1 MALTGLEIFKLLPK
15 TNCKKCGM
23 PTCLAFAMSL
33 AQKRAKLEDCPHVSE
48 EAKQKLAAAAA
59 PPMRK
64 IVFGRKDLQ
73 LTVGQETVMF
83 RHEEKFYNPTVLA
96 VTISDK
102 LSGNDL
108 SSRIKAINS
117 LQFERVGTK
126 IGVRA
131 IAVTNDSGSPDVF
144 AQVCAQAAK
153 QACPEPG
160 RGGWSRERRANN
172 SPADSSTSLGT
183 SLALIL
189 VTESPQAASAAL
201 KQIKDAAGTPL
212 LAGATAKNVEEM
224 AKIAKENGC
233 PLVAKAES
241 IEALADLSE
250 KIKAAGVDD
259 IVLCLETA
267 SLREKLYNMTR
278 MRVLSLKKA
287 FRPLGYP
294 TVSFVLGGSPEQQT
308 AEACSL
314 ICKYSSIVVVGTI
327 EPYAILPMLT
337 CVMNIFTDPQKPV
350 QVEPKVYAIGEPGEN
365 SPLMFTT
372 NFSLTYYTVVSDVEA
387 SRVPSYILVV
397 DTEGTS
403 VLTAY
408 SGDKLNEKTVADA
421 MAKDNVASLVKHRK
435 LIIPGY
441 VAVMSGKLEE
451 ATSWEVM
458 VGPRE
463 SAMLP
468 KYLKEVWK

>member
-23 PTCLAFAMSL
+23 PTCLAFAMAL
-33 AQKRAKLEDCPHVSE
+33 AQKRAKLDDCPHVSE

-64 IVFGRKDLQ
+64 IVFGRKDNQLQ
-73 LTVGQETVMF
+73 VGQETVMF

-96 VTISDK
+96 VTISDN
-102 LSGNDL
+102 LSANDL
-108 SSRIKAINS
+108 NGRIKSVNS

-126 IGVRA
+126 ISVRA
-131 IAVTNDSGSPDVF
+131 IAVTNDSGSPELF

-153 QACPEPG
+153 Q
-160 RGGWSRERRANN
+160 S
-172 SPADSSTSLGT
+172 D
-183 SLALIL
+183 LALIL

-212 LAGATAKNVEEM
+212 LAETTAKNADEM
-224 AKIAKENGC
+224 AKIAKENAC

-250 KIKAAGVDD
+250 KIKAVGVED
-259 IVLCLETA
+259 IVLNFSTA
-267 SLREKLYNMTR
+267 SLKEKLYNMTR
-278 MRVLSLKKA
+278 MRVLSLKKV

-294 TVSFVLGGSPEQQT
+294 TISFVDSGSPEQQT

-314 ICKYSSIVVVGTI
+314 ICKYSSIVVAETV
-327 EPYAILPMLT
+327 EAYAILPMLT

-350 QVEPKVYAIGEPGEN
+350 QVEPKVYAIGEPNEN

-372 NFSLTYYTVVSDVEA
+372 NFSLTFYTVESDVEA

-408 SGDKLNEKTVADA
+408 SGDKLTEKTVADA

>member
-33 AQKRAKLEDCPHVSE
+33 AQKRAKLEDCPHVSQ
-48 EAKQKLAAAAA
+48 EAKQKLAAAAV

-64 IVFGRKDLQ
+64 IVFGRKDSQ

-102 LSGNDL
+102 LSGSDL

-131 IAVTNDSGSPDVF
+131 IAVINDSGSPDVF
-144 AQVCAQAAK
+144 AQVCAQVPK
-153 QACPEPG
+153 G
-160 RGGWSRERRANN
+160 S
-172 SPADSSTSLGT
+172 DS
-183 SLALIL
+183 ALIL
-189 VTESPQAASAAL
+189 VTESPQAAGAAL
-201 KQIKDAAGTPL
+201 KQIKDTAGIPL
-212 LAGATAKNVEEM
+212 LAAATTKNAEEM

-233 PLVAKAES
+233 PLVAKAGS
-241 IEALADLSE
+241 IEELADLSE
-250 KIKAAGVDD
+250 KIKAVGVED
-259 IVLCLETA
+259 IVLNFSTA
-267 SLREKLYNMTR
+267 GLKEKLYNMTR
-278 MRVLSLKKA
+278 MRVLSLKKV

-314 ICKYSSIVVVGTI
+314 ICKYSSIVVVETI
-327 EPYAILPMLT
+327 EPYAVLPMLT

-350 QVEPKVYAIGEPGEN
+350 QVEPKVYPIGEPNEN

-421 MAKDNVASLVKHRK
+421 MAKENVASLVKHRK

-451 ATSWEVM
+451 ATNWEVM

>member
-23 PTCLAFAMSL
+23 PTCLAFAMQL
-33 AQKRAKLEDCPHVSE
+33 AQKRAKLEDCPHVSDE
-48 EAKQKLAAAAA
+48 SKQKLAAAAA

-64 IVFGRKDLQ
+64 VVFGRKDSQ

-102 LSGNDL
+102 LSGNGL
-108 SSRIKAINS
+108 NSRIKAINS

-131 IAVTNDSGSPDVF
+131 IAVTNDSGSPEPF

-153 QACPEPG
+153 Q
-160 RGGWSRERRANN
+160 S
-172 SPADSSTSLGT
+172 D
-183 SLALIL
+183 LALIL
-189 VTESPQAASAAL
+189 VTESPQAAAAAL
-201 KQIKDAAGTPL
+201 KQIKDTAGTPL
-212 LAGATAKNVEEM
+212 LAEATAENAEEM
-224 AKIAKENGC
+224 AKIAKENAC
-233 PLVAKAES
+233 PLVAKAGS

-250 KIKAAGVDD
+250 KIKAVGVED
-259 IVLCLETA
+259 IVLNLSTG
-267 SLREKLYNMTR
+267 SLKEKLYNMTR
-278 MRVLSLKKA
+278 MRVLSLKKV

-308 AEACSL
+308 AVSCSL
-314 ICKYSSIVVVGTI
+314 ICKYSSIVVVETV

-372 NFSLTYYTVVSDVEA
+372 NFSLTYYTVESDVEA

-451 ATSWEVM
+451 ATKWEVM